1 MAKITRN
8 IRLYDEK
15 TLFGVFFRLW
25 YSGIILE
32 LKSVGSGFCVCAGK
46 TF

>member
-15 TLFGVFFRLW
+15 TLFGVF
-25 YSGIILE
+25 SDCGIPGL
-32 LKSVGSGFCVCAGK
+32 F
-46 TF
+46 